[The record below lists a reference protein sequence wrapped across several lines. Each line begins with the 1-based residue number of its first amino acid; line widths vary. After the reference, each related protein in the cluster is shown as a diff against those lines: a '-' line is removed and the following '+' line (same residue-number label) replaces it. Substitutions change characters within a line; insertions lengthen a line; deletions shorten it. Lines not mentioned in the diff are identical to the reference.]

1 MPTPAPRTRVNCVF
15 TWGSW
20 HSCSASCGKGR
31 QVRAAV
37 VSVVPKYGGSSC
49 PPKQDRACRVSQC
62 ATEPAS
68 LPPPQTDEFDQFS
81 SASMAPVTT
90 STPVSPPPM
99 STHAQSS
106 SGSWASWPAA
116 EPAAEHVKIRILL
129 DFRSWQALQSSGSWQ
144 ANFEWAVASACGM
157 AVYDSTLMGVAPAP
171 SDGRRLRAAYDYDG
185 GAQSSDQSMIV
196 SVGVSV
202 AGPARLRTLLGLL
215 HQQDA
220 WKSKLDHELEKAGS
234 FCACWHAVYWA

>member
-1 MPTPAPRTRVNCVF
+1 
-15 TWGSW
+15 
-20 HSCSASCGKGR
+20 
-31 QVRAAV
+31 
-37 VSVVPKYGGSSC
+37 
-49 PPKQDRACRVSQC
+49 
-62 ATEPAS
+62 
-68 LPPPQTDEFDQFS
+68 
-81 SASMAPVTT
+81 
-90 STPVSPPPM
+90 
-99 STHAQSS
+99 
-106 SGSWASWPAA
+106 
-116 EPAAEHVKIRILL
+116 VKIRILL